1 MGKKVSKDKNEVVK
15 LAVKEKLV
23 KAIFIVLGIF
33 ISLILCSQA
42 YKIGR
47 SLSDLAIQAEYKNFN
62 KEEYAEIL
70 IKDEEVFGDS
80 YNYSIIRNNEAT
92 SSGVIAFFWI
102 YKIGT
107 LSIMIV
113 MLLLVGKL
121 YNYFKNDD
129 LFADESLID
138 FKEIIKVVNL
148 MFTVVLL
155 FSLFTIFTVF
165 DYNFIW
171 FIVPFMIYIF
181 SLYIFGMLSMANKR
195 IFHSKKVKDAAK

>member
-92 SSGVIAFFWI
+92 SSDVIAFFWI